1 MTMPNDNDNLLE
13 SLLSITPEDIAAYQ
27 AAQAAR
33 DQALAASF
41 EELATMAP
49 EPYHA
54 KQARVYR
61 RSIKQ
66 GHQEQAKDCIWR
78 AASFL
83 DLLTPAEANY
93 TDLTPARVTELI
105 ARLGW

>member
-1 MTMPNDNDNLLE
+1 MNNHDDLLE

-33 DQALAASF
+33 DRALSDAF
-41 EELATMAP
+41 EELAEMPP

-66 GHQEQAKDCIWR
+66 GHQEQALDALWR
-78 AASFL
+78 AASNL
-83 DLLTPAEANY
+83 DLLSLGEASH
-93 TDLTPARVTELI
+93 TDLTPARIEELI
-105 ARLGW
+105 ARLGWE

>member
-1 MTMPNDNDNLLE
+1 MTNHDDNLLE

-33 DQALAASF
+33 DRALSDAF
-41 EELATMAP
+41 EELAEMPP

-66 GHQEQAKDCIWR
+66 GHQATALDALWR

-83 DLLTPAEANY
+83 DLLSLGEANY
-93 TDLTPARVTELI
+93 TALSPARVTELI
-105 ARLGW
+105 AALGWE

>member
-1 MTMPNDNDNLLE
+1 MPNHDDNLLE
-13 SLLSITPEDIAAYQ
+13 SLLASTPEETAAYQ
-27 AAQAAR
+27 ARQAAR
-33 DQALAASF
+33 DQALSDAF

-66 GHQEQAKDCIWR
+66 GHQEQALDALWR
-78 AASFL
+78 AASNL
-83 DLLTPAEANY
+83 DLLTTAEHSHTA
-93 TDLTPARVTELI
+93 LSPARIQELI

>member
-1 MTMPNDNDNLLE
+1 MTTDHNDNLLE
-13 SLLSITPEDIAAYQ
+13 SLLSITPEDLAAYQ

-41 EELATMAP
+41 EELAEMPP
-49 EPYHA
+49 EPYHV
-54 KQARVYR
+54 KQHRLYR

-66 GHQEQAKDCIWR
+66 GNQATAMDAVWR
-78 AASFL
+78 AASNQN
-83 DLLTPAEANY
+83 LLTQAEHSHTA
-93 TDLTPARVTELI
+93 LSPARIQELI

>member
-1 MTMPNDNDNLLE
+1 MTTDHNDNLLE
-13 SLLSITPEDIAAYQ
+13 SLLSITPEDLAAYQ

-33 DQALAASF
+33 DRALAASF
-41 EELATMAP
+41 EELTTMPP
-49 EPYHA
+49 ESYHA
-54 KQARVYR
+54 KQARIYR

-66 GHQEQAKDCIWR
+66 SNQATALDALWR

-83 DLLTPAEANY
+83 DLLTPAEGSHS
-93 TDLTPARVTELI
+93 DLSPARIRELI

>member
-1 MTMPNDNDNLLE
+1 MNNHDDLLE
-13 SLLSITPEDIAAYQ
+13 SLLSITPEDLAAYQ

-33 DQALAASF
+33 DRALSDAF
-41 EELATMAP
+41 EELAEMPP

-66 GHQEQAKDCIWR
+66 GHQGTALDALWR

-93 TDLTPARVTELI
+93 TDLTPARASELI
-105 ARLGW
+105 AALGW

>member
-1 MTMPNDNDNLLE
+1 MTTDHNDNLLE
-13 SLLSITPEDIAAYQ
+13 SLLSITPEDLAAYQ

-33 DQALAASF
+33 DRALAASF

-54 KQARVYR
+54 KQHRLYR

-66 GHQEQAKDCIWR
+66 GHQATAMDALWR

-83 DLLTPAEANY
+83 DLLTTAEHSHTA
-93 TDLTPARVTELI
+93 LSPARVTELI

>member
-1 MTMPNDNDNLLE
+1 MPNDNDNLLE
-13 SLLSITPEDIAAYQ
+13 SLLSITPEERAAYQ
-27 AAQAAR
+27 ARQAAR
-33 DQALAASF
+33 DQALSDAF

-66 GHQEQAKDCIWR
+66 GHQEQALDALWR
-78 AASFL
+78 AASNL
-83 DLLTPAEANY
+83 DLLSLGEASH
-93 TDLTPARVTELI
+93 TALSPARVTELI
-105 ARLGW
+105 AALGW

>member
-1 MTMPNDNDNLLE
+1 MNQYQQKQRQFY
-13 SLLSITPEDIAAYQ
+13 IAATRMGHVQ
-27 AAQAAR
+27 T
-33 DQALAASF
+33 ALDA
-41 EELATMAP
+41 L
-49 EPYHA
+49 
-54 KQARVYR
+54 
-61 RSIKQ
+61 
-66 GHQEQAKDCIWR
+66 WR

>member
-1 MTMPNDNDNLLE
+1 MPNENDNLLE
-13 SLLSITPEDIAAYQ
+13 SLLAITPEERAAYQ
-27 AAQAAR
+27 ARQAAR
-33 DQALAASF
+33 DQALSDAF

-66 GHQEQAKDCIWR
+66 GHQEQALDALWR

-83 DLLTPAEANY
+83 DLLSLGEANY

>member
-1 MTMPNDNDNLLE
+1 MTNHDDNLLE
-13 SLLSITPEDIAAYQ
+13 SLLSITAEDLAAYQ
-27 AAQAAR
+27 ARQQAR
-33 DQALAASF
+33 DQDLAASF

-66 GHQEQAKDCIWR
+66 GHQGQALDALWR
-78 AASFL
+78 AASNL
-83 DLLTPAEANY
+83 DLLTTAEGSHS
-93 TDLTPARVTELI
+93 DLSPARIRELI

>member
-1 MTMPNDNDNLLE
+1 MPNDNDNLLE
-13 SLLSITPEDIAAYQ
+13 SLLSITPEERAAYQ

-33 DQALAASF
+33 DQALSDAF
-41 EELATMAP
+41 EELAEMAP
-49 EPYHA
+49 EPYPA

-66 GHQEQAKDCIWR
+66 GHQEQALDALWR
-78 AASFL
+78 ASSFL
-83 DLLTPAEANY
+83 DLLSLGEANY

>member
-1 MTMPNDNDNLLE
+1 MTTDHDDNLLE
-13 SLLSITPEDIAAYQ
+13 SLLSITAEDLAAYQ
-27 AAQAAR
+27 ARQQAR
-33 DQALAASF
+33 DQDLAASF

-66 GHQEQAKDCIWR
+66 GHQGQALDALWR
-78 AASFL
+78 AASNQN
-83 DLLTPAEANY
+83 LLTQAEESHAA
-93 TDLTPARVTELI
+93 LSPARIRELI

>member
-1 MTMPNDNDNLLE
+1 MPDHDDLLE
-13 SLLSITPEDIAAYQ
+13 PLLSITAEGIAAYQ

-33 DQALAASF
+33 DRALSDAF
-41 EELATMAP
+41 EELAEMPP

-66 GHQEQAKDCIWR
+66 GHQGTALDALWR

-93 TDLTPARVTELI
+93 TDLTPARASELI
-105 ARLGW
+105 AALGW

>member
-1 MTMPNDNDNLLE
+1 MPNDHNDNLLE

-33 DQALAASF
+33 DRALSDAF
-41 EELATMAP
+41 EELAEMPP

-66 GHQEQAKDCIWR
+66 GHQGTALDALWR

-93 TDLTPARVTELI
+93 TDLTPARASELI
-105 ARLGW
+105 AALGW

>member
-1 MTMPNDNDNLLE
+1 MPNDNDNLLE

-41 EELATMAP
+41 EELAEMPP
-49 EPYHA
+49 EPYHV
-54 KQARVYR
+54 KQHRLYR

-66 GHQEQAKDCIWR
+66 GNQGTALDALWR

-83 DLLTPAEANY
+83 DLLSLGEANY
-93 TDLTPARVTELI
+93 TDLTPARIRELI
-105 ARLGW
+105 AALGW

>member
-1 MTMPNDNDNLLE
+1 MTTDHNDNLLE
-13 SLLSITPEDIAAYQ
+13 SLLSITPEEAAAYQ

-33 DQALAASF
+33 DQALSDAF

-66 GHQEQAKDCIWR
+66 GHQGTALDALWR

-83 DLLTPAEANY
+83 DLLTTAEANY
-93 TDLTPARVTELI
+93 TDLSPARIRELI
-105 ARLGW
+105 AALGW

>member
-1 MTMPNDNDNLLE
+1 MTTDHNGNLLE
-13 SLLSITPEDIAAYQ
+13 SLLSITPEEVAAYQ
-27 AAQAAR
+27 ARQAAR
-33 DQALAASF
+33 DQALSDAF

-66 GHQEQAKDCIWR
+66 GNQGTALDALWR

-83 DLLTPAEANY
+83 DLLTTAEANY
-93 TDLTPARVTELI
+93 TDLSPARVTELI
-105 ARLGW
+105 AALGW

>member
-1 MTMPNDNDNLLE
+1 MPNDNDNLLE

-66 GHQEQAKDCIWR
+66 GHQATALDALWR

-83 DLLTPAEANY
+83 DLLSLGEANY
-93 TDLTPARVTELI
+93 TDLSPARIRELI
-105 ARLGW
+105 AALGW

>member
-1 MTMPNDNDNLLE
+1 MTTDHNDNLLE
-13 SLLSITPEDIAAYQ
+13 SLLSITAEDLAAYQ
-27 AAQAAR
+27 ARQAAR

-41 EELATMAP
+41 DELASLPP

-54 KQARVYR
+54 KQHRLYR
-61 RSIKQ
+61 RSVRE

-78 AASFL
+78 AASSL
-83 DLLTPAEANY
+83 DMLSLGEASH
-93 TDLTPARVTELI
+93 TDLTPARIQELI

>member
-1 MTMPNDNDNLLE
+1 MPNDNDNLLE
-13 SLLSITPEDIAAYQ
+13 SLLASTPEEVAAYQ

-33 DQALAASF
+33 DRALAASF
-41 EELATMAP
+41 DELASLPP

-54 KQARVYR
+54 KQHRIYR

-66 GHQEQAKDCIWR
+66 GHQGPAMDALWR

-83 DLLTPAEANY
+83 DLLTTAEASY
-93 TDLTPARVTELI
+93 TDLTPARVSELI
-105 ARLGW
+105 ARLGWE

>member
-1 MTMPNDNDNLLE
+1 MTTDHNDNLLE
-13 SLLSITPEDIAAYQ
+13 SLLSITPEEAAAYQ

-33 DQALAASF
+33 DRALSDAF

-66 GHQEQAKDCIWR
+66 GHQGPALDALWR

-83 DLLTPAEANY
+83 DLLTTAEANY
-93 TDLTPARVTELI
+93 TDLSPARVTELI
-105 ARLGW
+105 AALGW

>member
-1 MTMPNDNDNLLE
+1 MTNHDDNLLE
-13 SLLSITPEDIAAYQ
+13 SLLASTPEETAAYQ

-66 GHQEQAKDCIWR
+66 GHQATALDALWR

-83 DLLTPAEANY
+83 DLLSLGEANY
-93 TDLTPARVTELI
+93 TALSPARVTELI
-105 ARLGW
+105 ARLGWE